1 MEVPGG
7 GRPPAAPAF
16 ALAPSSGPPPPRV
29 SWEGSGARRL
39 RSDGR
44 LEVAR
49 RLPARELEAG
59 EAGRYACR
67 TRNFVGEPSA
77 EFDLTVTT
85 VTVAAVTVTTVGDC
99 DVATVTAATVTVT
112 TVGRFS
118 SDPPLPHPP
127 KVLTKNSDSRF
138 PRGDGETRKRPETS
152 PGGVGSSSG
161 GGGGDSDHSG
171 PGSPLGRPTSSECRA
186 LTRPLDAVA
195 VGVRDR
201 RIASDVADGDRSA
214 EGIEPATS
222 DPDLRWGQQQQLQ
235 RRQSDSGL
243 PSAPDDAQSLVHRK
257 RHGSS
262 GGGVY
267 DSGVYHSGVY
277 NSGVYNSGVYHSGVY
292 HSGVY
297 NSGVDS
303 HSSNGDDGG
312 GSCRPSALMTT
323 TTTAATQQQQQ
334 HRYQSHSETPGVFT
348 VTEGKHARLSCRV
361 TGKPKPDI
369 VWMKSGVPLRR
380 SRRYMMYEDEDGG
393 GGQGGGGGGGGS
405 GGGGGGLFVLRVLFC
420 RQEDNGFYTCSA
432 SNAIGQTF
440 SAVQLVVNE
449 PQLLFK
455 SRLRDVEVPERGV
468 ATLECEVPSAGLSA
482 RWFLED
488 TPLAPDHKYGIEA
501 DGTKRRLVIRDVTAD
516 DDAVYVCE
524 TRGGSRTVAELS
536 VRGRI
541 VQKLPR
547 LVEVRQGEALTLAV
561 EVDDA
566 LLEGEWLRDG
576 VAVAAAAA
584 AALTTAASG
593 RTRTLEIARVALGDD
608 CDVTFKAGESRTT
621 CKVRVKV
628 PAPRWPPSDFRV
640 RTVSYSTVSLEWR
653 APPTD
658 GGVDAARYAVEM
670 RARGDR
676 APAWVDVS
684 GPGARTELT
693 VGGLQTGAEFEFRVA
708 AVGAQGGR
716 GPFAE
721 LRGPVLV
728 KGDVEVLSPLSD
740 VHASRDDDAAF
751 TIQLSRPMPGQ
762 WLRDG
767 VQISS
772 AGAAAGTAGTAAG
785 TAAAAID
792 DGRHIVG
799 HLGATHT
806 LVVRRVGWRDDGA
819 AIVFL
824 AGALRAD
831 AALYVTEGA
840 GLFSRLLSVSFA
852 FAIVAYLLS
861 YLLAYLLG
869 GGGGSGGP
877 GGGLLE
883 GTPMDRLT

>member
-16 ALAPSSGPPPPRV
+16 ALAPSSGPPPPPPPPPRV
-29 SWEGSGARRL
+29 PWEGSGARRL

-49 RLPARELEAG
+49 SAGADRLPARELEAG
-59 EAGRYACR
+59 DAGRYACR

-77 EFDLTVTT
+77 EFDV
-85 VTVAAVTVTTVGDC
+85 VVD
-99 DVATVTAATVTVT
+99 
-112 TVGRFS
+112 
-118 SDPPLPHPP
+118 
-127 KVLTKNSDSRF
+127 
-138 PRGDGETRKRPETS
+138 DGETRKRPETS

-222 DPDLRWGQQQQLQ
+222 DPDRRWGQQQQQQLQ

-277 NSGVYNSGVYHSGVY
+277 NSGVYHSGVYNSGVYHSGVYNSGVYHSGVY

-323 TTTAATQQQQQ
+323 TTAATQQQQQQ

-393 GGQGGGGGGGGS
+393 GGQGGGGGGGGGGS

-584 AALTTAASG
+584 ALTTAARG

-772 AGAAAGTAGTAAG
+772 AGAAAGTAGTA
-785 TAAAAID
+785 ID

-869 GGGGSGGP
+869 GGGGSGGGS